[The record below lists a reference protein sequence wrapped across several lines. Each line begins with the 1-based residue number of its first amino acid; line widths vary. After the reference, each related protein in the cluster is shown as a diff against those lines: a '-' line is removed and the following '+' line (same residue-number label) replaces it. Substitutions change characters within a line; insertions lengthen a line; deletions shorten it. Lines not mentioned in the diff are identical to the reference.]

1 MNSEPVVSVRTYVVV
16 WVSLLILT
24 VTTTGV
30 AFIDLGGWNGF
41 VAVTIGIV
49 KALLVILYFMHVRF
63 SQRLTWVFASAGFF
77 WLAILLGLT
86 MSDTLTRPQVPPPAI
101 AIQAGAQPR

>member
-1 MNSEPVVSVRTYVVV
+1 MNSERIVSVRTYAVV

-24 VTTTGV
+24 VTTTGI

-49 KALLVILYFMHVRF
+49 KALLVILYFMHIRF
-63 SQRLTWVFASAGFF
+63 SQRLTWVFAGAGFF

-86 MSDTLTRPQVPPPAI
+86 MSDTLTRAPVPPPTVAT
-101 AIQAGAQPR
+101 QVGVQPR

>member
-1 MNSEPVVSVRTYVVV
+1 MKSEPIVSVRTYAVV
-16 WVSLLILT
+16 WASLLILT

-41 VAVTIGIV
+41 VAVSIGIV
-49 KALLVILYFMHVRF
+49 KAILVILYFMHVRF
-63 SQRLTWVFASAGFF
+63 SQRLTWVFAGAGFF

-86 MSDTLTRPQVPPPAI
+86 MSDTLTRPQVAPPAI
-101 AIQAGAQPR
+101 ATQAEVQAR

>member
-1 MNSEPVVSVRTYVVV
+1 MKSEPIVSVRTYAVV

-30 AFIDLGGWNGF
+30 AFINLGGWNGF
-41 VAVTIGIV
+41 VAVSIGIV

-63 SQRLTWVFASAGFF
+63 SQRLTWVFAGAGFF

-86 MSDTLTRPQVPPPAI
+86 MSDTLTRPQIAPPPI
-101 AIQAGAQPR
+101 AARAGVQPR